1 LKREVSV
8 LLSSDQIHYLFAHYG
23 VWTVAFIVGLES
35 LGLPLPGETILILA
49 SVYAATHDG
58 NIATVIAAA
67 IVGAVVVDNIGYALG
82 RGFGYPLLLRFGPYV
97 GLTEGRIKLGQYL
110 FLKHGGMV
118 VFFGRFF
125 AVLRFLAAFLA
136 GVNRLA
142 WPRFLLANAL
152 GGVVWATAVGLLA
165 YTLDR
170 DIHRIQGTLGIIAGA
185 IAVCVLG
192 GLFVYLR
199 RNESKLQADAEAALP
214 GPLRERFQPR
224 NTVTSR
230 STE

>member
-1 LKREVSV
+1 M
-8 LLSSDQIHYLFAHYG
+8 
-23 VWTVAFIVGLES
+23 
-35 LGLPLPGETILILA
+35 
-49 SVYAATHDG
+49 
-58 NIATVIAAA
+58 
-67 IVGAVVVDNIGYALG
+67 GAVVGDNIGYALG
-82 RGFGYPLLLRFGPYV
+82 RGFGYPLLLRFGPYI
-97 GLTEGRIKLGQYL
+97 GLNDGRIKLGQYL

-165 YTLDR
+165 YTLGR
-170 DIHRIQGTLGIIAGA
+170 DIHRIQGTLGIIAGT

-199 RNESKLQADAEAALP
+199 RNEVKLQADAEAALP
-214 GPLRERFQPR
+214 GPLKARFQPR
-224 NTVTSR
+224 ETIAR
-230 STE
+230 